1 MAHPLRDTCLMPE
14 ETPER
19 KPTILVADD
28 HEDTRVI
35 LRHYFEAMG
44 YDVLEAHDGEQTLAC
59 MQTSHPDAVVLDIQ
73 MPRMD
78 GIQVLRAV
86 RGNGSLRDIKILA
99 LSAHALSDEVK
110 QIREAGADMYLAKP
124 ADPKAV
130 LEAVRTLI
138 AQGSRA

>member
-1 MAHPLRDTCLMPE
+1 MAHPLRGFHHMP
-14 ETPER
+14 PDSNDQ
-19 KPTILVADD
+19 KQTILVADD

-44 YDVLEAHDGEQTLAC
+44 YNVLEAHDGEQTLAS
-59 MQTSHPDAVVLDIQ
+59 MKGSHPDAVVLDIQ

-86 RGNGSLRDIKILA
+86 RGDGTLRDIRILA
-99 LSAHALSDEVK
+99 LSAHALSDEVR
-110 QIREAGADMYLAKP
+110 QIREAGADAYLAKP

-130 LEAVRTLI
+130 LDAVRALI
-138 AQGSRA
+138 DRE

>member
-1 MAHPLRDTCLMPE
+1 MAHPLRASPRMPQDISD
-14 ETPER
+14 R
-19 KPTILVADD
+19 KQTILVADD

-44 YDVLEAHDGEQTLAC
+44 YDVLEAQDGEQALAS
-59 MQTSHPDAVVLDIQ
+59 MKVSHPHAVVLDIQ

-86 RGNGSLRDIKILA
+86 RGDGTLRDIRILA
-99 LSAHALSDEVK
+99 LSAHALSDEVR
-110 QIREAGADMYLAKP
+110 QIREAGADAYLAKP

-130 LEAVRTLI
+130 LEAVRSLMDRD
-138 AQGSRA
+138 RAD

>member
-1 MAHPLRDTCLMPE
+1 MAHPLRGFLCMP
-14 ETPER
+14 PDGNNQ
-19 KPTILVADD
+19 KQTILVADD

-44 YDVLEAHDGEQTLAC
+44 YNVLEAHDGEQTLAS
-59 MQTSHPDAVVLDIQ
+59 MKGSHPDAVVLDIQ

-86 RGNGSLRDIKILA
+86 RGDGTLRDIRILA
-99 LSAHALSDEVK
+99 LSAHALSDEVR
-110 QIREAGADMYLAKP
+110 QIREAGADAYLAKP

-130 LEAVRTLI
+130 LDAVRALME
-138 AQGSRA
+138 RE